1 MAVRR
6 KTCVGNVQF
15 NLGLLREGTVL
26 KSNGFIMTD
35 KGRMID
41 SSLLDEDDPVRKKL
55 EERQKRMEEEQQFKD
70 SQPALKVSEAFKKTG
85 DYHRTYI
92 NIPFRK

>member
-1 MAVRR
+1 MYKNDLVKDPKMAVRR

-15 NLGLLREGTVL
+15 DLGLLREGTVL

-55 EERQKRMEEEQQFKD
+55 EERQKRMEEE
-70 SQPALKVSEAFKKTG
+70 
-85 DYHRTYI
+85 
-92 NIPFRK
+92 